1 MWLCDED
8 RPRVPHRKWAGLGR
22 FGIMFA
28 TAVALTGCADGSG
41 FKPMY
46 AQVASSPAVDDKL
59 AALSISTIPSR
70 VGQRIRN
77 ELIFQSTGGG
87 APAEPK
93 YRLDISIK
101 ESLTST
107 LVKTTGEAA
116 SQVYNLDAA
125 FTLTDMRTKKVLL
138 TGNSYARA
146 PFDRFSSIYS
156 NVRAREDAENRTAK
170 SIAEDLKSRLAAFLS
185 NDKV

>member
-1 MWLCDED
+1 MWLCDEE
-8 RPRVPHRKWAGLGR
+8 RPRAPHRRSAALGR
-22 FGIMFA
+22 FGLVLI
-28 TAVALTGCADGSG
+28 VASVLAACSDGSG

-46 AQVASSPAVDDKL
+46 AQIGSSPAVEQKL
-59 AALSISTIPSR
+59 ASVSIAPIPSR

-87 APAEPK
+87 APAEPV

-125 FTLTDMRTKKVLL
+125 FTLTDMRSKKVLL
-138 TGNSYARA
+138 KGNSYARA
-146 PFDRFSSIYS
+146 AFDRFSSIYS